1 MRSKNQLL
9 TFIYHGYL
17 HQRYTVFNIYGV
29 CVYYSHVMYKYLV
42 DYIVILYLLTEIVCK
57 NTNKRLLQKQGFS
70 DVFSDQKMKNV

>member
-1 MRSKNQLL
+1 MDNCTKDTL
-9 TFIYHGYL
+9 F
-17 HQRYTVFNIYGV
+17 FNIYGV

-42 DYIVILYLLTEIVCK
+42 DYIVKLYLLTEIVCK

>member
-1 MRSKNQLL
+1 
-9 TFIYHGYL
+9 
-17 HQRYTVFNIYGV
+17 
-29 CVYYSHVMYKYLV
+29 MYKYLV